1 MIHHIRK
8 ERIHVRMFVRMN
20 IKVFLE
26 MRHIS
31 RKITLNLKR
40 KSGKWQKHG
49 MKRCS
54 ADEVCSEIE
63 VNENSLT
70 TSPEEVRDKG
80 QHGGLHRV

>member
-1 MIHHIRK
+1 
-8 ERIHVRMFVRMN
+8 
-20 IKVFLE
+20 
-26 MRHIS
+26 
-31 RKITLNLKR
+31 
-40 KSGKWQKHG
+40 
-49 MKRCS
+49 MKRRS